1 MDVLN
6 SIVKAIGSIYPVVR
20 DINTVIG
27 KILTFCG
34 YYLVVYYSQEYANN
48 LEYIGLID
56 NIEIKINSNQIV
68 E

>member
-34 YYLVVYYSQEYANN
+34 YYLVVYYI
-48 LEYIGLID
+48 LGLFFL
-56 NIEIKINSNQIV
+56 
-68 E
+68 